1 MFYVKNLVNTT
12 IMVLLAAA
20 ILELAPEEVQRYV
33 LPICGF
39 VGILVHTLWQP
50 LRIHHN
56 LTLKEAKVKYPS
68 LYVMYWTGY
77 IFCIVILLII
87 TLAVHKLGE

>member
-20 ILELAPEEVQRYV
+20 ILAFAPEEVQRYV

-50 LRIHHN
+50 LRFYHN
-56 LTLKEAKVKYPS
+56 LTLKEAKVKFPS

-77 IFCIVILLII
+77 IFSIVILALMSLII
-87 TLAVHKLGE
+87 YQNG